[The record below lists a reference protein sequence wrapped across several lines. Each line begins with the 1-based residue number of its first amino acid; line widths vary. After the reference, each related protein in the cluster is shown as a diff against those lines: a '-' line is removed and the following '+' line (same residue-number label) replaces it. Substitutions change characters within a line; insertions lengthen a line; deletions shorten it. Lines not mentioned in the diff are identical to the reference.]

1 MHNQVNRVG
10 YQEDKDRGV
19 SVTQP
24 PAAAR
29 TAVLLPGTGSDD
41 VFVRSVFE
49 VPLAAVGLRA
59 VMPAPVPGADLVS
72 VHLAALDEA
81 ARDAPIVAGGISLG
95 AHLAAEWALRNPD
108 RCAGLLLALPAWHGK
123 PDDAPAAVAAR
134 YSASAVR
141 SHGPP
146 AAIAA
151 AVADVPA
158 WLATELTRAWT
169 GYGDAL
175 ADSLDAAADRPAP
188 TLEELATL
196 TVPCGIAAT
205 TDDAIHP
212 ASVAEAWAE
221 ALPQAVLCR
230 TRLEIIGVDP
240 EALGRATV
248 LAWLKASQG

>member
-10 YQEDKDRGV
+10 YRQDKERGV

-24 PAAAR
+24 PTGAR

-41 VFVRSVFE
+41 VFVRSVFD
-49 VPLAAVGLRA
+49 VPLAAVGLKA
-59 VMPAPVPGADLVS
+59 VLPAPIPGADLVS
-72 VHLAALDEA
+72 AHLAALDEA
-81 ARDAPIVAGGISLG
+81 ARDEPIIAGGISLG

-108 RCAGLLLALPAWHGK
+108 RCAGLLLALPGWHGK
-123 PDDAPAAVAAR
+123 PEAAPAAVAAR
-134 YSASAVR
+134 YSAASVR
-141 SHGPP
+141 SLGPT

-175 ADSLDAAADRPAP
+175 ADSLDTAADRLAP
-188 TLEELATL
+188 TLDELAGL
-196 TVPCGIAAT
+196 SVPCGVAGC

-212 ASVAEAWAE
+212 IEVATAWTRV
-221 ALPQAVLCR
+221 LPQAVLCT